1 MACKKKYNI
10 GGALESLSPLAD
22 MALPGLGTALNFAS
36 SFIQQGAIKKE
47 AQEGVVSNLTEKT
60 INTNPYGYAL
70 GGLLKNRNYYKGRQ
84 FSTGGILVG
93 KEDAALYKGAKHGK
107 EGGIKVGANGVPTKT
122 GHNEVEGEETKFSYM
137 DKEYIFS
144 SKLIIE

>member
-1 MACKKKYNI
+1 MRKKYNI
-10 GGALESLSPLAD
+10 GGALESISPLAD

-36 SFIQQGAIKKE
+36 SFIQARAMEKK
-47 AQEGVVSNLTEKT
+47 ANEGVVNNLTEKT

-70 GGLLKNRNYYKGRQ
+70 GGLLKNRNYYKNRQ
-84 FSTGGILVG
+84 YASGGLLTG
-93 KEDAALYKGAKHGK
+93 KEDAALYKGKKHSS
-107 EGGIKVGANGVPTKT
+107 GGIKVGANGVPNEN
-122 GHNEVEGEETKFSYM
+122 GGNEVEGGEVKFSYM

>member
-1 MACKKKYNI
+1 MRKKYNI

-36 SFIQQGAIKKE
+36 SFIQQGALKKE
-47 AQEGVVSNLTEKT
+47 AQDQTVSNLTEKT

-70 GGLLKNRNYYKGRQ
+70 GGLLKNRNYYKGKQ
-84 FSTGGILVG
+84 FSTGGLLTG
-93 KEDAALYKGAKHGK
+93 KEDAALYKGKSHAQ
-107 EGGIKVGANGVPTKT
+107 GGISASAKGTPTLNGQ
-122 GHNEVEGEETKFSYM
+122 NEIEGDETKFSYK

-144 SKLIIE
+144 DKLIIE

>member
-36 SFIQQGAIKKE
+36 SFIQQGALKKE

-70 GGLLKNRNYYKGRQ
+70 GGLLKNRNYYKGKQ
-84 FSTGGILVG
+84 YATGGLLTG
-93 KEDAALYKGAKHGK
+93 KEDAAIYSGK
-107 EGGIKVGANGVPTKT
+107 SHKQGGISTSAKGTPTPNGQ
-122 GHNEVEGEETKFSYM
+122 NELENGEVKFSM
-137 DKEYIFS
+137 GNKEYIFS
-144 SKLIIE
+144 NQLIIE